1 MRTVFLLISVLLVA
15 ACASGNGSRSSS
27 GTPASML
34 ARAHTMTDDEVSH
47 YIADLAA
54 ERLEA
59 LCQSH
64 RSVTAQL
71 ECARDATFRG
81 FDTTGEAIRHCDA
94 DAAFRDSLRCAVIGS
109 LGYGLAR
116 AAEIPADD
124 YNWTDPVAG
133 LKETLSAVSR
143 IHLQE
148 CVEGSISVA
157 DTCIVEKLGGTL
169 ALSTQQVATC
179 TDKANLDNTVRC
191 MLRIH
196 LIQEFESAIARMG
209 PGEGQA

>member
-1 MRTVFLLISVLLVA
+1 MRMVLLLLSILLVA
-15 ACASGNGSRSSS
+15 ACASGNGSPSRS

-34 ARAHTMTDDEVSH
+34 ARAHTMTDDEVAH

-59 LCQSH
+59 LCRDHQ
-64 RSVTAQL
+64 SVTAQL

-81 FDTTGEAIRHCDA
+81 FDTTGEAKRHCDA
-94 DAAFRDSLRCAVIGS
+94 DAPFRESLRCAVMGS

-116 AAEIPADD
+116 AAQIPTDE
-124 YNWTDPVAG
+124 YNWADPAAG
-133 LKETLSAVSR
+133 LKETLSAVSK

-148 CVEGSISVA
+148 CLQGSISVA
-157 DTCIVEKLGGTL
+157 DACIVQKLGGML
-169 ALSTQQVATC
+169 ALSAQQVTTC
-179 TDKANLDNTVRC
+179 TDKANLHNSARC
-191 MLRIH
+191 MLRTH

-209 PGEGQA
+209 PGESQA